1 MDASYVAS
9 ARRLRGSS
17 RRSVV
22 SASSYSVH
30 SQAEQGSLQ
39 DESVVKNLE
48 SDLFEA
54 SATKTHGLDSVLQ
67 PETEQPG
74 QNGTVKTQVVTS
86 KRGRRW
92 PARLLSMVCSLVVV
106 SILSVLF
113 AILYMV
119 VQGWGS
125 IVDYLFSCTP
135 CGLVLELPTPV
146 TQSPI
151 TASCRQ
157 FHVSVEFAD
166 RVTLRCLKTPD
177 GKYSPLCPCTKWSP
191 GLNLPFWPR
200 DEIDFICGAWLGPSF
215 PLFLPS
221 LGYPSP
227 PWPPMPLPAF
237 PSTLFPGFCWD

>member
-22 SASSYSVH
+22 SASSYSAH
-30 SQAEQGSLQ
+30 SQAEQGGLQ

-48 SDLFEA
+48 SDLFEV
-54 SATKTHGLDSVLQ
+54 SAAKTHGLDSALH

-119 VQGWGS
+119 VQDVQTGKVSEDGVKTSLLGFWSLLILSLLAGLS
-125 IVDYLFSCTP
+125 CCSFSWTVTYFDSFEP
-135 CGLVLELPTPV
+135 GMFPPTPL
-146 TQSPI
+146 SPARFRRM
-151 TASCRQ
+151 TGHS
-157 FHVSVEFAD
+157 FHMGYTMAILNGIVAALTV
-166 RVTLRCLKTPD
+166 LWCL
-177 GKYSPLCPCTKWSP
+177 L
-191 GLNLPFWPR
+191 
-200 DEIDFICGAWLGPSF
+200 
-215 PLFLPS
+215 
-221 LGYPSP
+221 
-227 PWPPMPLPAF
+227 
-237 PSTLFPGFCWD
+237 

>member
-119 VQGWGS
+119 VQDMQTGKVSEDGLKTSLLGCWSLLILSLLAGLS
-125 IVDYLFSCTP
+125 CCSFSWTVTYFDSFEP
-135 CGLVLELPTPV
+135 GMFPPTPL
-146 TQSPI
+146 SPARFRRM
-151 TASCRQ
+151 TGHS
-157 FHVSVEFAD
+157 FHMGYTMAILNGIVAALTV
-166 RVTLRCLKTPD
+166 LWCL
-177 GKYSPLCPCTKWSP
+177 L
-191 GLNLPFWPR
+191 
-200 DEIDFICGAWLGPSF
+200 
-215 PLFLPS
+215 
-221 LGYPSP
+221 
-227 PWPPMPLPAF
+227 
-237 PSTLFPGFCWD
+237 